1 MTPNVYKELFF
12 FTFSLSTLLVFSK
25 FFNWN
30 LAGIFILSVFFYFQS
45 VFFISCIL
53 SLFSLISA
61 KTSFFLPILLVS
73 SDISLERS
81 DNPFIISIKSIE
93 TVNISPFSSPIA
105 ACAGF
110 CNISYPVTSFIIVLV
125 PLNTPQ
131 PLYLRNLIVASPKVT
146 PTAASSS
153 PGIGVNYLKLK

>member
-1 MTPNVYKELFF
+1 M
-12 FTFSLSTLLVFSK
+12 
-25 FFNWN
+25 
-30 LAGIFILSVFFYFQS
+30 
-45 VFFISCIL
+45 
-53 SLFSLISA
+53 
-61 KTSFFLPILLVS
+61 LVS

-81 DNPFIISIKSIE
+81 DNPFIVSIKSIE

-153 PGIGVNYLKLK
+153 PGIGVAIVTKIANAPLPILIIFLVVGGKNFSIPALDICMSCPFCTILSLASPPCWHINSDCCRSKL